1 MRKKKRRKK
10 KSFKIRHALLL
21 FLFIYVALIY
31 YKQNKMLN
39 ELEAKEE
46 QKQVEIHQLKSEIKE
61 LDFQISNSDSLEFIE
76 KIAREDL
83 EMVKP
88 REIIY
93 IDKEKKDKSVF
104 KDD

>member
-1 MRKKKRRKK
+1 MRNKKRKKKNR
-10 KSFKIRHALLL
+10 FKIRHALLI

-39 ELEAKEE
+39 ELQAKEE
-46 QKQVEIHQLKSEIKE
+46 QKRLEIHQLNSEIKE
-61 LDFQISNSDSLEFIE
+61 LNIQIENSDSLEFIE

>member
-1 MRKKKRRKK
+1 MELVDLMKKIGNNEIPH
-10 KSFKIRHALLL
+10 FLIL
-21 FLFIYVALIY
+21 FG
-31 YKQNKMLN
+31 
-39 ELEAKEE
+39 EE
-46 QKQVEIHQLKSEIKE
+46 QKILESHQLSREIKE
-61 LDFQISNSDSLEFIE
+61 LNIQIENSDSLEFIE